1 MRNIVILDGYVTNP
15 GELSWKEIES
25 LGSVEIYDRTASE
38 DIVSRAKNAEII
50 VTNKCVF
57 TKEVMASLPSLK
69 CICLLAT
76 GYNNVDIK
84 AATAQGIT
92 VSNAVGYSTTSV
104 AQHVFALI
112 LAITNKVAEHNVS
125 VHDSKWSDSED
136 WSYRLGPLEELHGKV
151 LGIYGFGTIGQK
163 VADIG
168 LAFGMNIIATKRK
181 MEGFSYNNVKLIS
194 EDELLQ
200 QSDYLSL
207 NAALSKENTHFINR
221 DSLSKMKAEAIIINT
236 ARGPLINEADLADAL
251 RNETIRGAALDVLSD
266 EPPKKNN
273 PLFNIKN
280 CIITPHISWASLQSR
295 KRLINIVAK
304 NIESYINGNPINTV
318 T

>member
-57 TKEVMASLPSLK
+57 TKEIMASLPALK

-92 VSNAVGYSTTSV
+92 VCNAVGYSTKSV

-125 VHDSKWSDSED
+125 VHDSKWAHSED
-136 WSYRLGPLEELHGKV
+136 WSYRLGPLEELHGKA

-236 ARGPLINEADLADAL
+236 ARGPLVNESDLADAL
-251 RNETIRGAALDVLSD
+251 RNDTIRGAALDVLSD
-266 EPPKKNN
+266 EPPKKDN